1 MTDNTPPQHIDND
14 EIDLM
19 ALLGT
24 LWDGRWIIALVTV
37 LFTAAGVFYA
47 LIQVPVYQANALIQI
62 ESSKGGLPGMGE
74 VSELFASDSSAV
86 TEIEIIKSRRVLGSV
101 VDTLNLDIVTRPHY
115 FPVVGEAMA
124 QRFKGGRGEVAPARF
139 GEQYAWGGESLE
151 ISRLTVPEGHEGRPL
166 VLRATNNGWELY
178 QYEVAP
184 ANLLLE
190 GRVDE
195 PADAEGYGLM
205 VTELN
210 ARPGTWFHV
219 MKQRRFNAI
228 AGLQSNLAASE
239 RGRNSGIVAIS
250 YEHKDYRRAEN
261 ILDEIGKHYVR
272 QNVERSSAEAAQS
285 LAFLRRTLPEVKQE
299 LEEAERK
306 LNAYQ
311 VTAETIDITA
321 EGKAI
326 LDQVVDLE
334 RRISEL
340 EIQRAEIEQRFR
352 DTHPRYRAWA
362 SQMEELKARRAELN
376 QRIGNLPET
385 QQELVRLRRDVE
397 VGNEIYLQMLSNI
410 QQLDIARAGTVGNVR
425 VVDEAAVNINAP
437 VRPKRSLIA
446 AIALLLGGMVG
457 VGSVLVRAA
466 FNRGVENPDDIERI
480 GLPVYAGIPYS
491 KTQHDLLDRKKR
503 KKGAPNL
510 VNLLAIENPA
520 DLAIE
525 SLRSLRTSLHFG
537 MMDAKNNIL
546 MISGPSPAVG
556 KTFVSTNLAAIMA
569 LADQKVLLIDA
580 DMRKGFSHEI
590 FKVSNDNGLSEVLS
604 GQCSL
609 DDAIHCSD
617 MAGMLSFMPRGSVPP
632 NPSELLMS
640 KRFEELLE
648 KVAPEYDLVIIDT
661 PPILAVTDAAVVG
674 RHAGTTMLVAR
685 FGLNPIKEIELTKR
699 RFEQNDI
706 QVKGVILNGV
716 VKKAS
721 AYGYGGYGYY
731 NYEYKAD
738 KA

>member
-1 MTDNTPPQHIDND
+1 MTDNTSSTLLDDD

-24 LWDGRWIIALVTV
+24 LWDGRWVIVLVTF
-37 LFTAAGVFYA
+37 LFTAGGVFYA
-47 LIQVPVYQANALIQI
+47 LIKVPVYQANALIQI
-62 ESSKGGLPGMGE
+62 ESSKGGLPGMDE

-101 VDTLNLDIVTRPHY
+101 VDTLNLDIVAEPHY
-115 FPVVGEAMA
+115 FPVVGEAVA
-124 QRFKGGRGEVAPARF
+124 QRFQGEPGEVAPPRF
-139 GEQYAWGGESLE
+139 GEQYAWGGERLKLA
-151 ISRLTVPEGHEGRPL
+151 RLTVPAGQEGRPM
-166 VLRATNNGWELY
+166 VLKATDNGWVLY
-178 QYEVAP
+178 QHEVDP
-184 ANLLLE
+184 ANVLLE
-190 GRVDE
+190 GHVNE
-195 PADAEGYGLM
+195 PADAGGYGLM

-210 ARPGTWFHV
+210 ARPGTWFHLV
-219 MKQRRFNAI
+219 KQRRLNAI
-228 AGLQSNLAASE
+228 LALQENLSASE
-239 RGRNSGIVAIS
+239 RGKNSGIVAIS
-250 YEHKDYRRAEN
+250 YEHKEPRLAESV
-261 ILDEIGKHYVR
+261 LDEVGKRYVR
-272 QNVERSSAEAAQS
+272 QNVERSSAEAAKS
-285 LAFLRRTLPEVKQE
+285 LAFLRDTLPEVKRE
-299 LEEAERK
+299 LEVAERR
-306 LNAYQ
+306 LNDYQ
-311 VTAETIDITA
+311 ITAETIDITA
-321 EGKAI
+321 EGQAI

-376 QRIGNLPET
+376 QRIGILPET
-385 QQELVRLRRDVE
+385 QQKLVRLRRDVE

-425 VVDEAAVNINAP
+425 VVDDAAVNIEQP
-437 VRPKRSLIA
+437 VRPKRALIA
-446 AIALLLGGMVG
+446 VVACLLGGMVG
-457 VGSVLVRAA
+457 VGAVLVRAML
-466 FNRGVENPDDIERI
+466 NRGVENPDQIERM
-480 GLPVYAGIPYS
+480 GLPVFAGIPYS
-491 KTQHDLLDRKKR
+491 KTQHDVLGRKMR
-503 KKGAPNL
+503 KKGGARM
-510 VNLLAIENPA
+510 VHLLAIENPA

-525 SLRSLRTSLHFG
+525 ALRSLRTSLHFG

-546 MISGPSPAVG
+546 MISGPSPEVG

-569 LADQKVLLIDA
+569 LADQRVLLIDA
-580 DMRKGFSHEI
+580 DMRKGRSHET
-590 FKVSNDNGLSEVLS
+590 FQVSNDAGLSDVLS
-604 GQCSL
+604 GQSSL
-609 DDAIHCSD
+609 DDVIHCSD
-617 MAGMLSFMPRGSVPP
+617 MTGMLSFMPRGSIPP

-640 KRFEELLE
+640 RRFEELL
-648 KVAPEYDLVIIDT
+648 KTVSPNYDLIIIDT

-674 RHAGTTMLVAR
+674 RHAGTTMLVTR

-716 VKKAS
+716 VQKAS

-731 NYEYKAD
+731 QYEYKAG

>member
-1 MTDNTPPQHIDND
+1 MTDNTAPQQLDND
-14 EIDLM
+14 EVDLM
-19 ALLGT
+19 ALLGN
-24 LWDGRWIIALVTV
+24 LWDGRWRIAAITV
-37 LFTAAGVFYA
+37 LITAIGVFYA
-47 LIQVPVYQANALIQI
+47 LIQVPIYQANALIQI
-62 ESSKGGLPGMGE
+62 EDNKGVLPGME
-74 VSELFASDSSAV
+74 DVSELFASESSAT
-86 TEIEIIKSRRVLGSV
+86 TEIEIIKSRRVLGNV
-101 VDTLNLDIVTRPHY
+101 VNSLQLDIQVSPNY
-115 FPVVGEAMA
+115 FPVIGEAMA
-124 QRFKGGRGEVAPARF
+124 QRFQGASGELAEPLM
-139 GEQYAWGGESLE
+139 GDHYAWGGESLT
-151 ISRLTVPEGHEGRPL
+151 ISRLSVPEGAEGRPL
-166 VLRATNNGWELY
+166 VLEATESGWALY
-178 QYEVAP
+178 EYEVAP
-184 ANLLLE
+184 GNLLLE
-190 GRVDE
+190 GGVNE
-195 PADAEGYGLM
+195 PEDANGYGLM
-205 VTELN
+205 VTELI

-219 MKQRRFNAI
+219 KKQRRFSAI
-228 AGLQSNLAASE
+228 ADLQENMTASE

-250 YEHKDYRRAEN
+250 YEHKNYRLAER
-261 ILDEIGKHYVR
+261 ILDEVGKHYVR
-272 QNVERSSAEAAQS
+272 QNVERSSAEASKS
-285 LAFLRRTLPEVKQE
+285 LEFLRQKLPEIKQE

-306 LNAYQ
+306 LNEYQ
-311 VTAETIDITA
+311 VDAVTIDITA
-321 EGKAI
+321 EGEAI

-352 DTHPRYRAWA
+352 DSHPRYRAWA
-362 SQMEELKARRAELN
+362 SQMQELKDRRAELD
-376 QRIGNLPET
+376 QRISNLPET
-385 QQELVRLRRDVE
+385 QQRLVRLRRDVE
-397 VGNEIYLQMLSNI
+397 VGNEIYLQMLSNT

-425 VVDEAAVNINAP
+425 VLDEAAVNINEP
-437 VRPKRSLIA
+437 VRPKKLMIVAVAFVLGS
-446 AIALLLGGMVG
+446 LGGVA
-457 VGSVLVRAA
+457 VVLVRAA
-466 FNRGVENPDDIERI
+466 FNRGVENPDEIERI

-503 KKGAPNL
+503 KKGTPNL

-546 MISGPSPAVG
+546 MISGPSPGVG

-590 FKVSNDNGLSEVLS
+590 FKVSNESGLSDVLS

-609 DDAIHCSD
+609 SEAIHCSD

-706 QVKGVILNGV
+706 AVKGVILNGV